1 MILARFYRG
10 FCVYL
15 SDLSGAREFTAIAGD
30 VTLSGNDGFIGRVR
44 VSSATSGI
52 YGIFPVFRLPK
63 MHYKTA
69 FMGHDAFLEVK

>member
-1 MILARFYRG
+1 MDSAYIYRM
-10 FCVYL
+10 YR
-15 SDLSGAREFTAIAGD
+15 AREFTAIAGD

-52 YGIFPVFRLPK
+52 FGIFPVFRLPK